1 MQPLARYEKQTLFRP
16 IGMAGQKKLASSRV
30 CIVGT
35 GALGSNMANLLA
47 RAGVGSLLLIDNDR
61 VELSNL
67 QRQMLF
73 DETDIGKSKAQCAAA
88 RLSLIN
94 SEISIEAFNERL
106 SDDNFADLVKG
117 CDLLLDATDNFASR
131 FTINAQALTLGLPW
145 IYSGVTASSGQSMF
159 IQPFNTACLRCLI
172 PEDGMVDNFPGVHNS
187 GIIGSIVTII
197 ASISVSMAMRF
208 LVEKYIERDVLC
220 FDAWELRSHRIPM
233 ERTPGC
239 PGCRA

>member
-16 IGMAGQKKLASSRV
+16 IGMAGQKKLANSRV
-30 CIVGT
+30 CIVGS
-35 GALGSNMANLLA
+35 GALGSNIANLLA
-47 RAGVGSLLLIDNDR
+47 RAGFGSLLLIDNDR

-88 RLSLIN
+88 KLSLIN

-106 SDDNFADLVKG
+106 SHDNFADLVKG
-117 CDLLLDATDNFASR
+117 CDLLLDATDNFATR
-131 FTINAQALTLGLPW
+131 FMINDQALKLNLPW

-172 PEDGMVDNFPGVHNS
+172 PDDEMVDNFPGVHNS

-208 LVEKYIERDVLC
+208 LVEKHIERDVLC
-220 FDAWELRSHRIPM
+220 FDAWELSCHRIPM